1 MVATAHFAASLL
13 CLQPALVQRSNPKRA
28 KWPAQLGRTTCV
40 PGYYT
45 FDSGTCAI
53 RKTLTV
59 ASKTSKTI
67 PALSN
72 LKQMPLAMKFQ
83 ISNEKS
89 QIFPYTT
96 QSCNALGKLVATYK
110 VAASLFCAAQ
120 SLFRSILECCGDSGS
135 NTPNDQPD
143 WNLNFKKRLGWLPR
157 QARPSL
163 HGGRRPTWNKCH
175 WTWKF
180 KSTMRIPELP
190 QHKPGSPWE
199 NWWLPTTSQLHF
211 FALHSLYLRPF
222 YTMAAGSCPKIA
234 ILVQPPLLQRYWP
247 KSAKY
252 RVQLG
257 RTIFEPCH
265 FNFTAW

>member
-1 MVATAHFAASLL
+1 
-13 CLQPALVQRSNPKRA
+13 
-28 KWPAQLGRTTCV
+28 
-40 PGYYT
+40 
-45 FDSGTCAI
+45 
-53 RKTLTV
+53 
-59 ASKTSKTI
+59 
-67 PALSN
+67 
-72 LKQMPLAMKFQ
+72 MPLAMKFQ

-96 QSCNALGKLVATYK
+96 QSCNAWGKLVATYK

-190 QHKPGSPWE
+190 QHKPGSAWE

-234 ILVQPPLLQRYWP
+234 ILVQPPLLAEILTQICQIQ
-247 KSAKY
+247 S
-252 RVQLG
+252 
-257 RTIFEPCH
+257 
-265 FNFTAW
+265 TAWKNNFWTLPLQLHCMVADVKLNQMPQVMKCHINNEKRSSSTHTWIPLRNWRLPTTSQLALHNLYLGPCLTMIAGSCLQVEILVQPPLL